1 MKTQQEQIKTQKGL
15 IETQRGQLETQKG
28 QIKTQRGFIDSLRD
42 LIRTLTARLDA
53 LDGGSAATPTHTPTA
68 TNTPVTVLDGAP
80 TATHTSTT
88 VPTVTATRTS
98 RSTLNPACIGKIGLG
113 WLTGA
118 WNADC
123 QSDKTPPTAKE
134 GTRYARYYA
143 FTLDTPSRITV
154 TISSTDVRD
163 TYLYL
168 LEGNG
173 NEGSIV
179 NRSDSEIVEQL
190 DAGTYTIEAT
200 TYNLETAGA
209 FTLTMDISATGVS
222 AAAGA
227 PR

>member
-1 MKTQQEQIKTQKGL
+1 MNTQRDQIEEQGGL
-15 IETQRGQLETQKG
+15 IN
-28 QIKTQRGFIDSLRD
+28 SLRD
-42 LIRTLTARLDA
+42 LINRLTARLDA
-53 LDGGSAATPTHTPTA
+53 LDGGSDDAPAATHTPTPTL

-80 TATHTSTT
+80 TPTSTT
-88 VPTVTATRTS
+88 IPTATATRVS

-113 WLTGA
+113 WLTGT

-143 FTLDTPSRITV
+143 FTLDAPSRITV

-168 LEGNG
+168 LRGSG
-173 NEGSIV
+173 NEGEIV
-179 NRSDSEIVEQL
+179 NRGASEIVEQL
-190 DAGTYTIEAT
+190 DTGTYTIEAT
-200 TYNLETAGA
+200 TYNLETAGN
-209 FTLTMDISATGVS
+209 FTLTLDIAATGVS